1 MKHFHS
7 RNFILLKKT
16 NKLSSTWIQTQG
28 KKKDITKNFKKL
40 KIIMKDGKLKLKTK
54 WFIEEVHTFI
64 CFQYDVNNDQNHLR
78 IGYILNYFPCIYI
91 FTNSYMVDA
100 HVN

>member
-1 MKHFHS
+1 
-7 RNFILLKKT
+7 
-16 NKLSSTWIQTQG
+16 LSSTWIQTQG

-54 WFIEEVHTFI
+54 WLIEEVHTFI
-64 CFQYDVNNDQNHLR
+64 CFQHDVNNDQNHLS
-78 IGYILNYFPCIYI
+78 IGLILNYFMCIYI
-91 FTNSYMVDA
+91 LTNSYMVDA